1 MTASQINLISKVRS
15 LKIMF
20 TAAECDMIPPEVKI
34 LVQNMTRELVDTMHK
49 SSIFYVEGKQIW
61 RTTVYVEMEEGDGA
75 KKKRRFISARTKS
88 ELYDKLYEFYIGPGT
103 LRDIHDKWTEQRRQ
117 ENLAPKTLKR
127 EKQRWDKYIAGSN
140 LEKKRIDEIDNFAIE
155 AYIRDIILR
164 HTVTVKELKEIM
176 FLFRG
181 TFKYAFRHKFISVNP
196 MQNVEVNTTGCA
208 PAKKK
213 VIESRIYLSDEITA
227 MQHQIDMEL
236 ENIPKNTTALA
247 IRFLFLSGIRVG
259 ECVALCKNDFDFERK
274 TVHIQRME
282 QEDENGRREIVE
294 HTKKKSETGDRIVA
308 IGQAGIDLI
317 NQVLAINKQYGFHDE
332 DYIFLGEKGRRIHI
346 RAIDNRI
353 RKLCRRANILPEK
366 SAHDIRRTVAT
377 TLYRNTHDIEL
388 VRLFLGHSDVS
399 TTWSYIV
406 LIDQKE
412 EDDKRVVDALS
423 CLSTPSSTSG
433 RKVIDFPTSEATRH
447 KNGSATGTEASD
459 MSASGAEGATGAT
472 AVQQNQEN
480 EKPGNPHSCWIS
492 GA

>member
-1 MTASQINLISKVRS
+1 MTASQIDLISKVRS

-49 SSIFYVEGKQIW
+49 SSIFYVEDKQIW
-61 RTTVYVEMEEGDGA
+61 RTTVYVEPEEGDGT

-88 ELYDKLYEFYIGPGT
+88 ELYGKLYEFYIGPGT
-103 LRDIHDKWTEQRRQ
+103 LADIHDKWTQQRSQ

-127 EKQRWDKYIAGSN
+127 EKQRWDKYISGSE
-140 LEKKRIDEIDNFAIE
+140 LEKKRIDEIDNFTIE
-155 AYIRDIILR
+155 AYIRDIILK
-164 HTVTVKELKEIM
+164 HSVTVKELKEIM

-181 TFKYAFRHKFISVNP
+181 TFKYAFRHRYISANP

-213 VIESRIYLSDEITA
+213 VIESRIYLPDEITA
-227 MQHQIDMEL
+227 MQHQIDVEL
-236 ENIPKNTTALA
+236 RNIPQNSTALA

-259 ECVALCKNDFDFERK
+259 ECVALCKRDFNFESK

-294 HTKKKSETGDRIVA
+294 HTKKKSETGDRIIA

-317 NQVLAINKQYGFHDE
+317 NQVLAINKKYGFHDE

-388 VRLFLGHSDVS
+388 VRIFLGHSDVN

-412 EDDKRVVDALS
+412 KDNERVVDALS
-423 CLSTPSSTSG
+423 CLFAPSRAADS
-433 RKVIDFPTSEATRH
+433 KVIDFPSSEANRGKISGVTAA
-447 KNGSATGTEASD
+447 ATGITVAADAPS
-459 MSASGAEGATGAT
+459 ATGAT
-472 AVQQNQEN
+472 AVQQNQGN
-480 EKPGNPHSCWIS
+480 KKPGNPHKYGIS

>member
-1 MTASQINLISKVRS
+1 MTASQIDLISKIRS

-49 SSIFYVEGKQIW
+49 SSIFYVEDKQIW
-61 RTTVYVEMEEGDGA
+61 RTTVYVEFEEGDGT

-103 LRDIHDKWTEQRRQ
+103 FGDIHDKWTEQRSQ

-127 EKQRWDKYIAGSN
+127 EKQRWDKYIAGSE

-155 AYIRDIILR
+155 AYVRDIILR
-164 HTVTVKELKEIM
+164 HSVTVKELKEIL

-181 TFKYAFRHKFISVNP
+181 TFKYAFRHKYISVNP
-196 MQNVEVNTTGCA
+196 MQNVEVNTTGCV

-213 VIESRIYLSDEITA
+213 VIESRIYLPDEITA
-227 MQHQIDMEL
+227 MQHQIDVEL
-236 ENIPKNTTALA
+236 GNIPKNTTALA
-247 IRFLFLSGIRVG
+247 VRFLFLSGIRVG
-259 ECVALCKNDFDFERK
+259 ECVALCKRDFDFERK

-294 HTKKKSETGDRIVA
+294 HTKKKSETGDRIIA
-308 IGQAGIDLI
+308 IGQAGIDI
-317 NQVLAINKQYGFHDE
+317 VNQVLTVNKQYGFHDE

-388 VRLFLGHSDVS
+388 VRLFLGHSDVN

-412 EDDKRVVDALS
+412 KDNKRVVDALS
-423 CLSTPSSTSG
+423 CLSMPSNTPS
-433 RKVIDFPTSEATRH
+433 RKVIDFPTSEANRH
-447 KNGSATGTEASD
+447 KNGNAAKAEASD
-459 MSASGAEGATGAT
+459 VAASDAEGAT
-472 AVQQNQEN
+472 AVQQNQGN
-480 EKPGNPHSCWIS
+480 GKPGNPHKYGIS
-492 GA
+492 GV